1 MQTEK
6 SRFTKPKKKMDKYDR
21 AVEKAG
27 DKLCPACMQ
36 RNKNLAQ
43 NMRSYVNKDNRK
55 WDRDIER
62 DCNEKKRHDG
72 AC

>member
-1 MQTEK
+1 MEMRGDGHHCAICT
-6 SRFTKPKKKMDKYDR
+6 R

-36 RNKNLAQ
+36 RNKKLAQ

-55 WDRDIER
+55 WDKDIER